1 MPKPHSVPVATF
13 MRVNFL
19 VFFAKKEWSF
29 GGGQHLPTFKM
40 IDLSGRPPK
49 WTS

>member
-19 VFFAKKEWSF
+19 VFFAKKSGALEEEVDNTC
-29 GGGQHLPTFKM
+29 L
-40 IDLSGRPPK
+40 LSK
-49 WTS
+49 